1 MKLDLAL
8 RELHRSE
15 RSLASDLAKVA
26 DRHEAEHE
34 VHHVALDL
42 ARWSRQHVH
51 DLAGI
56 GPRYGLDL
64 ADDAEDDDRHDTGL
78 MTAVRSKLSEWTG
91 RHPAPGVVLLADL
104 RHLHRTAAGV
114 SLDWE
119 LLAQGA
125 QAAREADLLDLAERC
140 HPQTLRQVRWAN
152 AMLKTLSPQVLTS

>member
-1 MKLDLAL
+1 VKLDLAL

-15 RSLASDLAKVA
+15 QSLAADLVKVA
-26 DRHEAEHE
+26 DRHKAEHE

-64 ADDAEDDDRHDTGL
+64 DEDVEQHDGL
-78 MTAVRSKLSEWTG
+78 MTAVRGKLSEWTG
-91 RHPAPGVVLLADL
+91 HRPGPGVLLLADL

-125 QAAREADLLDLAERC
+125 QAARETDLLDLAERC
-140 HPQTLRQVRWAN
+140 HPRTLRQMRWAN